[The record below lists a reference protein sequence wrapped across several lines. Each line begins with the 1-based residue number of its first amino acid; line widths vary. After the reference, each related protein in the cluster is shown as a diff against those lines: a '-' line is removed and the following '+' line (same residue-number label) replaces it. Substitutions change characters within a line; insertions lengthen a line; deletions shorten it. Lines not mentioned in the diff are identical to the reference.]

1 MVWVPRLA
9 HAFAHLPSSS
19 GSFPDDSSLV
29 QLLATEARI
38 VEAKQQPKV
47 LAGKTHAALTG
58 DKVSEHLQAI
68 RVGCHRYGNKAV
80 WNDQVPLTHA

>member
-1 MVWVPRLA
+1 MAVRELARLCRA
-9 HAFAHLPSSS
+9 RRR
-19 GSFPDDSSLV
+19 SFPDDSSLV

-47 LAGKTHAALTG
+47 LDGKTHAALTG

-80 WNDQVPLTHA
+80 WNDQLPLTHA